1 MHIFYETSQINQGI
15 HCLITMRKKN
25 PLNGNLLYD
34 SEGTQTRVL
43 EQPKGVGRG
52 GRWERGSRGRGHLNT
67 YGRFMLIYGRNQYS
81 IVKQLSFN

>member
-43 EQPKGVGRG
+43 EQPKGVGWG
-52 GRWERGSRGRGHLNT
+52 GRWERGSRGRGHLYT